1 MEQDTSTNKT
11 DDMQAAA
18 ENMANR
24 TGEAA
29 QRVGNEAKSAGE
41 RVRAVA
47 GDEIANLRADL
58 DELISRIP
66 SLSDID
72 LEEAKEKLMT
82 KIASTREAA
91 QGLAHDAREQFDY
104 GVECSK
110 ECIKEHPLQSVG
122 YAAAVGFIVGL
133 LLTRR

>member
-1 MEQDTSTNKT
+1 MEQDTSTNKI
-11 DDMQAAA
+11 DDTKAAA
-18 ENMANR
+18 ENMVNR

-41 RVRAVA
+41 RVGAVA
-47 GDEIANLRADL
+47 SEELSNLRADL

>member
-1 MEQDTSTNKT
+1 MEHDTSTNKT
-11 DDMQAAA
+11 DDTRAAA

-47 GDEIANLRADL
+47 ADEIANLRADL

-66 SLSDID
+66 SLSDVD
-72 LEEAKEKLMT
+72 LEEAKEKLMA
-82 KIASTREAA
+82 KIGSTREAA